1 MDIFSTGVVIA
12 ELFLEDILFD
22 HQKLLLYKYGNF
34 NLEPILSK
42 IKDEKLQKLL
52 INMLSVDP
60 SKRNNISI
68 CLNYFAE
75 EICPISFSR
84 MYLHINNLLI
94 QNNYWKPDKRIALI
108 KHYWKQIW
116 HTLFGKNKT
125 NKTLRGS
132 KKFEGPP
139 DLYQNLNLNVLNK
152 LLLDDPFSKPS
163 SCGNHFKLIFN
174 LEDDKELNFLRE
186 SDEEKLEE
194 KENGESALI
203 LINLILQ
210 AILNTKYP
218 STKLCAMEMLRHLA
232 DNLPIVEKD
241 LIKIQTIIPYLSKL
255 FKDSSNL
262 VKFSALNEVIN
273 ILNGIDMENLIL
285 PSSDYNVFDAYI
297 FPYILELYNSNEPSL
312 ILGFSNLIDKI
323 TDIENK
329 FLQISMKSR
338 FFNMKNLTNNNNNN
352 SINNIQTTSASEISN
367 SSNSIN
373 NNNNNNLNTYTTKTN
388 IHNEQNSEYGFYSTS
403 HVSKGE
409 EIIQTYDTD
418 LYEFKITLF
427 KIMEDILSKNE
438 EIDIQRLLIRK
449 LANLINFTG
458 RRETNIFTQ
467 FIISNFNRRDW
478 IIHKEIFS
486 SLPSLVINLGER
498 HLTEYIIPCMDMMIS
513 NNLDEIKILEM
524 IKSLHILLK
533 MGYLETSAAIDL
545 FKKILPFILHP
556 NILIRNE
563 VINFAE
569 TLIYSQNYAEIFT
582 YLRPEFKKYFT
593 MPFLIIKNECLK
605 SSIKERLSRVIY
617 EMNVSDVKY
626 SFSLNFED
634 SEAHHLLSG
643 FLLPGMK
650 DKNKNFESERN
661 ILERQ
666 AIKIKNILEGKSV
679 GNFIRKEFL
688 KAIKNLKEE
697 DYKSFEYI
705 YVGKLISLSSIIESF
720 YQSPTYK
727 RRRSVTAIMSN
738 NNNNLNNGKIS
749 DAEAMIYQDNFRVKF
764 FLKSL
769 NLAINDESCLDESKG
784 KYFLTDLLI
793 F

>member
-34 NLEPILSK
+34 NLEPILNK
-42 IKDEKLQKLL
+42 IKDEKLEKLL
-52 INMLSVDP
+52 KNMLSVDP
-60 SKRNNISI
+60 AKRNNINI

-84 MYLHINNLLI
+84 MFSHLNNLLI
-94 QNNYWKPDKRIALI
+94 QSNYWKPDKRIALI
-108 KHYWKQIW
+108 KYYWKQMW
-116 HTLFGKNKT
+116 KTLFGKKAEAPE
-125 NKTLRGS
+125 L
-132 KKFEGPP
+132 F
-139 DLYQNLNLNVLNK
+139 QNLNLSILNK
-152 LLLDDPFSKPS
+152 LLLDDPFGKQN
-163 SCGNHFKLIFN
+163 CGNNFKLIFN
-174 LEDDKELNFLRE
+174 LEDDRELNFLRE
-186 SDEEKLEE
+186 TDEEKLEE
-194 KENGESALI
+194 KENAESTLV

-210 AILNTKYP
+210 GMLNTKYP
-218 STKLCAMEMLRHLA
+218 STKLCAIEMLRHLSEK
-232 DNLPIVEKD
+232 LPYEKD

-262 VKFSALNEVIN
+262 VRFSALNEVVN

-323 TDIENK
+323 TDIEHK

-338 FFNMKNLTNNNNNN
+338 FYNMKNLTNSQVSSQNFN
-352 SINNIQTTSASEISN
+352 SK
-367 SSNSIN
+367 
-373 NNNNNNLNTYTTKTN
+373 NNLNNTN
-388 IHNEQNSEYGFYSTS
+388 TNSAEENYGFYSS
-403 HVSKGE
+403 SNVSKGE

-418 LYEFKITLF
+418 FYEFKITLF

-449 LANLINFTG
+449 LPTLINFTG

-478 IIHKEIFS
+478 IIHKEIFN

-498 HLTEYIIPCMDMMIS
+498 HLMEYIIPCMDMMIN

-524 IKSLHILLK
+524 IKSLHTLLK
-533 MGYLETSAAIDL
+533 MGYLETNSAIDL
-545 FKKILPFILHP
+545 FKKILPFIIHP

-569 TLIYSQNYAEIFT
+569 GLIGSQNNAEIFT

-593 MPFLIIKNECLK
+593 MPFLIIKNEPLI

-617 EMNVSDVKY
+617 EMNLADVNF
-626 SFSLNFED
+626 SFHLNYED
-634 SEAHHLLSG
+634 EEANQLLSN
-643 FLLPGMK
+643 FIVPGMK
-650 DKNKNFESERN
+650 EKKSFEQERN
-661 ILERQ
+661 IINKQ
-666 AIKIKNILEGKSV
+666 ASRIRNVLEGKSIGSFV
-679 GNFIRKEFL
+679 KKEFI
-688 KAIKNLKEE
+688 KAIKSLKEE

-705 YVGKLISLSSIIESF
+705 YVGKLITLSRVIDSF
-720 YQSPTYK
+720 YQAQAPTHK
-727 RRRSVTAIMSN
+727 RRRSNAVIININSNSQNVNVNTA
-738 NNNNLNNGKIS
+738 KIS

-769 NLAINDESCLDESKG
+769 NLAINDESCLDESKY
-784 KYFLTDLLI
+784 K
-793 F
+793 